1 MSPYDYGVIA
11 FYFVFMLGLGW
22 VAGRFIRN
30 SSDYFRGGGQMVWWL
45 VGASAFMTQFSA
57 WTFTGAASAAY
68 KEGWPIFVIYLANA
82 LGFGC
87 NYLYFAARARQARVI
102 TAIEA
107 VRERFSRGNEQVF
120 TWLQIPM
127 GTLYAGI
134 WLNGLCV
141 FLAAAFDLPL
151 EPTIIVTGCVVL
163 LMTFVGGSW
172 AAVAGD
178 FVQLLILMPVAVIA
192 AILALIKV
200 GGPGALAAGLPA
212 GHLHVAAMFDSKLM
226 LVWVVAIFIKQFIST
241 NNLLEASRY
250 LCVKDG
256 SHARKASLLAGAL
269 FLIGPIVWF
278 IPPLAAAMLFPDL
291 HAVFPALHNPSE
303 GAYVAVCQA
312 TMPAGMIGLLVSGIF
327 AATMSSMDSG
337 LNRNAGIFVKNFY
350 QPVLRPAAPEAELV
364 RMGRWTTAVM
374 GLLIILAALNF
385 SRMQGI
391 GLFDLM
397 LQFGTLVAVPYS
409 LPLTLGVIFPRTP
422 AWAGWST
429 TFLCLGVS
437 LVSVNFFGPEW
448 FAHIMHRGVLAPGQ
462 AAYWTVAFGLV
473 ANVIIG
479 TAWFLA
485 SRWWWPRTPGR
496 DRQRI
501 DAFARRMETPV
512 DFAREVGAGSDR
524 RQARTLGFFSL
535 AYGVFILLLAFIPNA
550 PGGRLAFVGC
560 GGGVALIGAW
570 LWRIGRSRE
579 DLSQS

>member
-1 MSPYDYGVIA
+1 MTPYDYGVIV

-22 VAGRFIRN
+22 VAGRFIRD

-68 KEGWPIFVIYLANA
+68 QQGWPIFVIYLANA
-82 LGFGC
+82 LGFGF
-87 NYLYFAARARQARVI
+87 NAWYFAARARQARVI

-151 EPTIIVTGCVVL
+151 EPTIIATGLVVL
-163 LMTFVGGSW
+163 VMTFVGGSW
-172 AAVAGD
+172 AAIAGD

-192 AILALIKV
+192 AILALAKV
-200 GGPGALAAGLPA
+200 GGMGALVAGQPA
-212 GHLHVAAMFDSKLM
+212 GHLDVGAMLDSRL
-226 LVWVVAIFIKQFIST
+226 LLAWVIAIFIKQFIST

-256 SHARKASLLAGAL
+256 RHARRAAILAGVL
-269 FLIGPIVWF
+269 FLVGPVVWF
-278 IPPLAAAMLFPDL
+278 IPPMAAHLLFPDL
-291 HAVFPALHNPSE
+291 HAVLPGLHNPSE

-312 TMPAGMIGLLVSGIF
+312 VMPAGMIGLLVSGIF

-350 QPVLRPAAPEAELV
+350 QPVLRPGAGDAELV
-364 RMGRWTTAVM
+364 RAGRWTTGVM
-374 GLLIILAALNF
+374 GVLIILAALNF
-385 SRMQGI
+385 SRMKGV

-409 LPLTLGVIFPRTP
+409 LPLTLGVIFPRSP
-422 AWAGWST
+422 AWSGWST

-437 LVSVNFFGPEW
+437 LLLVNFAGPDW
-448 FAHIMHRGVLAPGQ
+448 FAAVAHTGPLDAEQ
-462 AAYWTVAFGLV
+462 AGYWTVASGLIV
-473 ANVIIG
+473 NVVIG
-479 TAWFLA
+479 TAWFLG
-485 SRWWWPRTPGR
+485 SRAWWGRTGAAGR
-496 DRQRI
+496 GRI
-501 DAFARRMETPV
+501 EAFAQRMQTPV
-512 DFAREVGAGSDR
+512 DFAREVGAGSDQ
-524 RQARTLGFFSL
+524 RQARTLGFFCL
-535 AYGVFILLLAFIPNA
+535 AYGAFILLLALIPNP

-560 GGGVALIGAW
+560 GGAVALIGGG
-570 LWRIGRSRE
+570 LWRAGRPKATA
-579 DLSQS
+579 